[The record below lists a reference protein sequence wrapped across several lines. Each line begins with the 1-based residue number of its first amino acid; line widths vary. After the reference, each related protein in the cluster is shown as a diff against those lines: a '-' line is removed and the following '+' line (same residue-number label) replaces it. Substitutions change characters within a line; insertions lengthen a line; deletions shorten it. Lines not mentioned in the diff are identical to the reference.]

1 MKEMS
6 KMELRQLEYFA
17 AVARLKNYTRAA
29 DEMYVSQPTISVS
42 IQKLEEEL
50 GTKLIIRDNKK
61 VILTHEGEIF
71 LAHTE
76 KLLGDAKNLQELI
89 KDMAMNKKRIL
100 KMAFPSTVG
109 SWLWPVVI
117 ERFPFLYPDIE
128 IEFKDI
134 GTLEI
139 IDALLNDD
147 IELGYGVVEWGDN
160 ENIEIQE
167 VKEMEI
173 KVIVGPEHPFA
184 KKEAVSIG
192 DLYGE
197 DIIMYKKGTTFTE
210 ERITEELLKLGIS
223 PNYIYVMEQSTVF
236 DVVSQGLAISVTL
249 DDSISIIKDTSSII
263 AKSFE
268 KPIRFKTGLMWNKNR
283 YLSVSARSFID
294 YIITECI

>member
-109 SWLWPVVI
+109 SWLC
-117 ERFPFLYPDIE
+117 L
-128 IEFKDI
+128 
-134 GTLEI
+134 
-139 IDALLNDD
+139 
-147 IELGYGVVEWGDN
+147 
-160 ENIEIQE
+160 
-167 VKEMEI
+167 
-173 KVIVGPEHPFA
+173 
-184 KKEAVSIG
+184 
-192 DLYGE
+192 
-197 DIIMYKKGTTFTE
+197 
-210 ERITEELLKLGIS
+210 
-223 PNYIYVMEQSTVF
+223 
-236 DVVSQGLAISVTL
+236 
-249 DDSISIIKDTSSII
+249 
-263 AKSFE
+263 
-268 KPIRFKTGLMWNKNR
+268 
-283 YLSVSARSFID
+283 
-294 YIITECI
+294 